1 MTDIIA
7 IKRRKMKKRTSL
19 LVTFLAFI
27 MSLGFLSTGYNYV
40 AKRNNSHA
48 FAYDKTAQIS
58 EIGVHSKSSI
68 LRDAKT
74 GTIIQ
79 ERNAD
84 EKLPIASMCKIMTL
98 LLVFEKVDS
107 GDISITDNVC
117 VSENASGMGGSQV
130 FLETNGNYSVS
141 ELIKSVV
148 VASAND
154 ASVALAEH
162 CYGSE
167 EEFVTK
173 MNERASALGMNNTVF
188 VNCTGLPKVG
198 QFSCARDVSV
208 MFSELIKHPKYFDY
222 SKIWTDKVEHNEGR
236 ITEISNTNKL
246 VRFYN
251 GCDGGKTGYTHE
263 AGHCLTATAERNGTR
278 LISVVISAPDG
289 KTRFKETSEMF
300 NYGFANYCNK
310 LIVNS
315 ADELNEKAVV
325 LKSDKNEIA
334 VKPQSNVYAFGKIGV
349 KHDYE
354 IVTNFNENLTAPILK
369 GDVVGK
375 ISVYEKGVEISSTNI
390 IADENADTLTYG
402 KSLEKIGKNWS
413 TIK

>member
-1 MTDIIA
+1 
-7 IKRRKMKKRTSL
+7 MKKRTSL
-19 LVTFLAFI
+19 IVTFLAFI
-27 MSLGFLSTGYNYV
+27 LCLGFLSTGYDFIT
-40 AKRNNSHA
+40 KRNDSHA
-48 FAYDKTAQIS
+48 FAFDKGAQIQ
-58 EIGVHSKSSI
+58 EEGVCSKSSI
-68 LRDAKT
+68 LRDAET

-98 LLVFEKVDS
+98 LLVFEKVDAGEVS
-107 GDISITDNVC
+107 LSDTVC
-117 VSENASGMGGSQV
+117 VSANASGMGGSQV
-130 FLETNGNYSVS
+130 FLETNGNYTVS

-167 EEFVTK
+167 EQFVSK
-173 MNERASALGMNNTVF
+173 MNERASELGMNNTVF

-208 MFSELIKHPKYFDY
+208 MFSELITHKKYFDY
-222 SKIWTDKVEHNEGR
+222 SKIWTDKVEHGEGR

-263 AGHCLTATAERNGTR
+263 AGHCLTATAQRNGTR

-310 LIVNS
+310 LIINS
-315 ADELNEKAVV
+315 ADVLNEKAVV
-325 LKSDKNEIA
+325 SKSDKNEIA
-334 VKPQSNVYAFGKIGV
+334 VKPQKDVFAFGKIGE
-349 KHDYE
+349 KHEYE
-354 IVTNFNENLTAPILK
+354 IVTSFNENLTAPIIK
-369 GDVVGK
+369 GEIVGK
-375 ISVYEKGVEISSTNI
+375 ISVYEKGVEIYSTNV
-390 IADENADTLTYG
+390 IADENADALSYG
-402 KSLEKIGKNWS
+402 KALEKIGRNWS
-413 TIK
+413 TVK